1 MADKVD
7 CQKRNS
13 VNLDAIIRNLEKRA
27 HNALRFCSGRYKNM
41 LFYHENNLASSI
53 KFTKLRTFV
62 EIWDKNSTLSQ
73 LSRPKSAKD
82 IAYYSFKLYQHYK
95 LITFIEFSRC

>member
-1 MADKVD
+1 MADQVD
-7 CQKRNS
+7 CQKQTA

-53 KFTKLRTFV
+53 KFTKFV
-62 EIWDKNSTLSQ
+62 VIWDKNSNLFQ
-73 LSRPKSAKD
+73 LSRSKSAKD
-82 IAYYSFKLYQHYK
+82 IAYYSTMTILA
-95 LITFIEFSRC
+95 

>member
-7 CQKRNS
+7 CQKQTT
-13 VNLDAIIRNLEKRA
+13 VNLDAIVRNLEKRA
-27 HNALRFCSGRYKNM
+27 HNALRFCSGRCKNM

-53 KFTKLRTFV
+53 KSIKLRTFV
-62 EIWDKNSTLSQ
+62 VIRDKNSNLSQ

-82 IAYYSFKLYQHYK
+82 IAYYSTTTILA
-95 LITFIEFSRC
+95 